1 MVFLASAGLCLLAG
15 VAALRDGRADW
26 DAVLALSHAFDVV
39 FKEPRFNLGLMGFSS
54 PPLPTLL
61 YLPLCGFTPSLA
73 VSGLAC
79 PILGAVC
86 LGGTGLML
94 DAMAARSGLPWFCRW
109 PLVAVVVLHPL
120 VLSLAALGSPGCV
133 LVLALLGAAWSLVR
147 WSETDNLRYLLQS
160 ALFLT
165 AAILTRYEAFW
176 LVLTATAYVAWRS
189 YRRSGGWARVEGTL
203 IAFLL
208 PVVYSAG
215 VWMGANWAIM
225 GDPWHFWRTGVVEQ
239 SGDALGLDAWAVSL
253 VWAVLLAFP
262 ILPALVFHE
271 VRSRPQAMRDEPCM
285 GRPAA
290 WLVVGVLLGALAS
303 PGLHSASR
311 GGTWSAVLCP
321 ALASVV
327 IGAVLLA
334 AVLGQYVSGRRRVS
348 RHLPIGAGVLL
359 LMGIAGALWLWLAGK
374 VTLPASTA
382 GALGG
387 DVAFAADVSGE
398 RAAAKLVGAELA
410 AGQTAHVLGWPGYA
424 LSLFSG
430 RPAQIVQYPP
440 TPPGRLPLCT
450 GDLLVLYGTTR
461 VEDVQRALEPRC
473 LQAEPLGSGTWT
485 TFRIVGAT
493 PGA

>member
-1 MVFLASAGLCLLAG
+1 VVFLASAGLCLLAG
-15 VAALRDGRADW
+15 VAALRDGKADW
-26 DAVLALSHAFDVV
+26 DAVLALSRAFDVV
-39 FKEPRFNLGLMGFSS
+39 FKEPRFNLGLMGFTS
-54 PPLPTLL
+54 PPLLTLL

-79 PILGAVC
+79 PVLGAVC

-94 DAMAARSGLPWFCRW
+94 DVIAARSGLRWFLRW
-109 PLVAVVVLHPL
+109 PLVGVLVLHPV

-133 LVLALLGAAWSLVR
+133 LVLALLGVAWSMVR

-189 YRRSGGWARVEGTL
+189 YRKGEGLARVEGTL

-208 PVVYSAG
+208 PVIYSAG
-215 VWMGANWAIM
+215 VWIGANWAIM
-225 GDPWHFWRTGVVEQ
+225 GDPWHFWRSGVVEQ
-239 SGDALGLDAWAVSL
+239 SGDALGLEAWAASL

-262 ILPALVFHE
+262 VLPALVFHE
-271 VRSRPQAMRDEPCM
+271 VRSRPVAMRDEPCM

-327 IGAVLLA
+327 IGTVLLV
-334 AVLGQYVSGRRRVS
+334 AVLGQYVSGRRRLS
-348 RHLPIGAGVLL
+348 RHLPVGAGVLL
-359 LMGIAGALWLWLAGK
+359 LMGVACALWLWLAGG

-387 DVAFAADVSGE
+387 DAAFAADISGE
-398 RAAAKLVGAELA
+398 RAAAELVGAELTP
-410 AGQTAHVLGWPGYA
+410 GQTAHVLGWPGYA
-424 LSLFSG
+424 VSLFSG

-440 TPPGRLPLCT
+440 TPPARLPLRA
-450 GDLLVLYGTTR
+450 GDLLVLYGATR
-461 VEDVQRALEPRC
+461 PEDIQRALQPRC
-473 LQAEPLGSGTWT
+473 LRAEPLGAGAWA
-485 TFRIVGAT
+485 TFRIAAAP